1 MKIFITFILAALM
14 PLACRADSFDSAF
27 GRVPTV
33 TKKEAETISKAAAAS
48 PAEAVEILSEAAGK
62 EWAGAAVFFNLAN
75 LHYNDGKF
83 AEAVSNFQKS
93 LEKLPSFFMAQKN
106 LGFTYVAMGD
116 DLKAFDELKKAL
128 ALSGGSDTDILYW
141 LCSYHAQ
148 KGDYSSA
155 LTSCNQAIIYD
166 SKGGS
171 RANMLKASLLF
182 ELGNFA
188 ESEKICLELL
198 SKEPENTGAAKLLAK
213 ARARR
218 GEYGPAISALEVL
231 RMKKQLDGRETSFLG
246 DLYFQK
252 GMYAMAAERYLECGD
267 IENVGHAAE
276 AFASVGRYQE
286 AVDIALKAPGYENS
300 NKVMGVSYYNLGD
313 MNKAKASLE
322 KHIFA
327 KPGDAQAA
335 YMLARIYL
343 DSGDAGRAGMMF
355 KKSAESPEY
364 KLASQY
370 ALLGI
375 YVKGGDIVS
384 ALRIARLINDLKP
397 DKNIADYVKY
407 LENLQN
413 ELDESA

>member
-14 PLACRADSFDSAF
+14 WFSCRADTFDSAF
-27 GRVPTV
+27 GRIPTV
-33 TKKEAETISKAAAAS
+33 TKKEAETINKAAEAS
-48 PAEAVEILSEAAGK
+48 PAEAAAILSEAAGK

-75 LHYNDGKF
+75 LHYNEGKF
-83 AEAVSNFQKS
+83 SEAVANFRKS

-106 LGFTYVAMGD
+106 LGFTYAAMGD
-116 DLKAFDELKKAL
+116 EQKAFDELKKAL

-141 LCSYHAQ
+141 LCSYHAK

-182 ELGNFA
+182 ELGSFA
-188 ESEKICLELL
+188 ESEKICIELL
-198 SKEPENTGAAKLLAK
+198 SKDPENTGAAKLLAK

-231 RMKKQLDGRETSFLG
+231 RIKKQLDGRETSFLG
-246 DLYFQK
+246 DLYFHK

-267 IENVGHAAE
+267 IENVGRAAE

-300 NKVMGVSYYNLGD
+300 NKVMGVSYYNLD
-313 MNKAKASLE
+313 DTDKARTALE
-322 KHIFA
+322 KHISA
-327 KPGDAQAA
+327 KPDDAQTAH
-335 YMLARIYL
+335 MLARIYL
-343 DSGDAGRAGMMF
+343 DSGDADRAELMF

-364 KLASQY
+364 RLASQY

-375 YVKGGDIVS
+375 YVKSGDIVS
-384 ALRIARLINDLKP
+384 ALRTARLINDLKP

-407 LENLQN
+407 LENMQN